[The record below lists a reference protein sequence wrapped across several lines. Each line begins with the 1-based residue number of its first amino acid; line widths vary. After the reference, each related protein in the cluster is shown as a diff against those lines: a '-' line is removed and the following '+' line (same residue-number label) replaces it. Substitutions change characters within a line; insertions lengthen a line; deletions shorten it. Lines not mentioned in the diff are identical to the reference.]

1 MLKSVQT
8 FPKIM
13 AIMNATPDSFF
24 IESRIDSN
32 KSINYTQYKHADI
45 VDIGFES
52 SRPGASPLSEK
63 DELNRLSDILQNV
76 ANFEQTLSIDTY
88 KPNVAKLALENCF
101 NMINDIKGGGNNG
114 EMLEIASLF
123 GCPIVLMHMKG
134 NPTIMQNRPFYDD
147 VMDELLLFFENKL
160 ELAKRIGVKDN
171 QIILDPGIG
180 FGKNIMDNDTI
191 INRINDLKKLGFPIL
206 IGLSRKSFLSI
217 DEDGAEDRLP
227 ATLGVTALAVQN
239 GADIIRTHDV
249 EDTYRMLSVINR
261 ILQNNNTKKEPAI
274 YEI

>member
-1 MLKSVQT
+1 MLNSVST
-8 FPKIM
+8 IPKIM
-13 AIMNATPDSFF
+13 GIMNVTPDSFF

-32 KSINYTQYKHADI
+32 KSINFTQFKHADI

-52 SRPGASPLSEK
+52 SRPGAHPLSEK
-63 DELNRLSDILQNV
+63 VELNRLSDILENV
-76 ANFEQTLSIDTY
+76 TKFKQTLSIDTY
-88 KPNVAKLALENCF
+88 KPNVAKIALENGF
-101 NMINDIKGGGNNG
+101 NMINDIMGGGKNG

-123 GCPIVLMHMKG
+123 GCPIVLMHMQG
-134 NPTIMQNRPFYDD
+134 NPSIMQNRPIYDD
-147 VMDELLLFFENKL
+147 VMDELLLYFENKL

-206 IGLSRKSFLSI
+206 IGLSRKSFLSV
-217 DEDGAEDRLP
+217 DEDCAEARLP
-227 ATLGVTALAVQN
+227 ATLGVTVLAVLN

-261 ILQNNNTKKEPAI
+261 ILQNNNENKSQLT

>member
-1 MLKSVQT
+1 MPNSGYSI
-8 FPKIM
+8 PKIM
-13 AIMNATPDSFF
+13 GIMNVTPDSFYAGTR
-24 IESRIDSN
+24 IETN
-32 KSINYTQYKHADI
+32 QSINYTLYQHADI

-52 SRPGASPLSEK
+52 SRPGANPLSEK
-63 DELNRLSDILQNV
+63 DELNKLFDFLGNV

-88 KPNVAKLALENCF
+88 KPHVAKTALENGF
-101 NMINDIKGGGNNG
+101 NMINDIMGGGENG
-114 EMLEIASLF
+114 EMLEIAALF
-123 GCPIVLMHMKG
+123 KSQIVLMHMKG
-134 NPTIMQNRPFYDD
+134 SPAIMQNRPFYDD
-147 VMDELLLFFENKL
+147 VMDDLLLFFENKL
-160 ELAKRIGVKDN
+160 KLAKDIGVNDN

-191 INRINDLKKLGFPIL
+191 INRINQLKKLGFPIL

-249 EDTYRMLSVINR
+249 KDTYKVLSVISR
-261 ILQNNNTKKEPAI
+261 ILQGNNIKKEPAT

>member
-1 MLKSVQT
+1 MPNSVCSI
-8 FPKIM
+8 PKIM
-13 AIMNATPDSFF
+13 GIMNVTPDSFYAG
-24 IESRIDSN
+24 SRIDAN
-32 KSINYTQYKHADI
+32 QSINYTQYQHADI

-52 SRPGASPLSEK
+52 SRPGANPLSEN
-63 DELNRLSDILQNV
+63 DELNKLFDFLENV

-88 KPNVAKLALENCF
+88 KPNVAKTALENGF
-101 NMINDIKGGGNNG
+101 NMINDIRGGGNNG

-134 NPTIMQNRPFYDD
+134 NPAIMQNRPFYDD

-160 ELAKRIGVKDN
+160 KLAKEIGVNDN

-191 INRINDLKKLGFPIL
+191 VNRINQLKILGFPIL

-217 DEDGAEDRLP
+217 DEDAAEDRSS
-227 ATLGVTALAVQN
+227 ATLGVTTLAVQN

-249 EDTYRMLSVINR
+249 KDTYRMLSVISR
-261 ILQNNNTKKEPAI
+261 ILQSNNIKNVPAT

>member
-1 MLKSVQT
+1 
-8 FPKIM
+8 
-13 AIMNATPDSFF
+13 MNVTPDSFYAGTR
-24 IESRIDSN
+24 IETN
-32 KSINYTQYKHADI
+32 QSINYTLYQHADI

-52 SRPGASPLSEK
+52 SRPGANPLSEK
-63 DELNRLSDILQNV
+63 DELNKLFDFLGNV

-88 KPNVAKLALENCF
+88 KPHVAKTALENGF
-101 NMINDIKGGGNNG
+101 NMINDIMGGGENG
-114 EMLEIASLF
+114 EMLEIAALF
-123 GCPIVLMHMKG
+123 KSQIVLMHMKG
-134 NPTIMQNRPFYDD
+134 SPAIMQNRPFYDD
-147 VMDELLLFFENKL
+147 VMDDLLLFFENKL
-160 ELAKRIGVKDN
+160 KLAKDIGVNDN

-191 INRINDLKKLGFPIL
+191 INRINQLKKLGFPIL

-249 EDTYRMLSVINR
+249 KDTYKVLSVISR
-261 ILQNNNTKKEPAI
+261 ILQGNNIKKEPAT

>member
-1 MLKSVQT
+1 MTNSISSI
-8 FPKIM
+8 PKIM
-13 AIMNATPDSFF
+13 GIMNVTPDSFYP
-24 IESRIDSN
+24 ESRSN
-32 KSINYTQYKHADI
+32 CNQSINYTQYKYADV

-52 SRPGASPLSEK
+52 SRPGANPLTEK
-63 DELNRLSDILQNV
+63 DELNRLTDILINIS
-76 ANFEQTLSIDTY
+76 NFHQTLSIDTY
-88 KPNVAKLALENCF
+88 KPSVAKLALENGF
-101 NMINDIKGGGNNG
+101 NMINDIKGGGANC

-123 GCPIVLMHMKG
+123 DCPIVLMHMKG
-134 NPTIMQNRPFYDD
+134 NPATMQYRPFYDD
-147 VMDELLLFFENKL
+147 VMDELLIFFENKI
-160 ELAKRIGVKDN
+160 ELAKRIGLKDS

-191 INRINDLKKLGFPIL
+191 INRINQLKKLGFPIL

-217 DEDGAEDRLP
+217 DEDVAEDRLP

-249 EDTYRMLSVINR
+249 KDTYKMLSVISR
-261 ILQNNNTKKEPAI
+261 ILQSNNIKKESAT

>member
-1 MLKSVQT
+1 MG
-8 FPKIM
+8 
-13 AIMNATPDSFF
+13 IMNFTPDSFF

-32 KSINYTQYKHADI
+32 KSINFTQFKHADI

-52 SRPGASPLSEK
+52 SRPGANPLSEK
-63 DELNRLSDILQNV
+63 VELNRLSGILENV
-76 ANFEQTLSIDTY
+76 TKFKQTLSIDTY
-88 KPNVAKLALENCF
+88 KPNVAKIALENGF
-101 NMINDIKGGGNNG
+101 NMINDIMGGGKNG

-123 GCPIVLMHMKG
+123 GCPIVLMHMQG
-134 NPTIMQNRPFYDD
+134 NPSIMQNRPIYDD
-147 VMDELLLFFENKL
+147 VMDELLLYFENKL

-206 IGLSRKSFLSI
+206 IGLSRKSFLSV
-217 DEDGAEDRLP
+217 DEDCAEARLP
-227 ATLGVTALAVQN
+227 ATLGVTVLAVLN

-261 ILQNNNTKKEPAI
+261 ILQNNNENKSQLT

>member
-1 MLKSVQT
+1 MPNSGYSI
-8 FPKIM
+8 PKIM
-13 AIMNATPDSFF
+13 GIMNFTPDSFF
-24 IESRIDSN
+24 SASRIDSDQ
-32 KSINYTQYKHADI
+32 SINYTQYKHADI

-134 NPTIMQNRPFYDD
+134 NPAIMQNRPFYDD

-160 ELAKRIGVKDN
+160 KLAKDIGVNDN

-191 INRINDLKKLGFPIL
+191 INCINQLKKLGFPIL

-217 DEDGAEDRLP
+217 DEDGVEDRLS

-239 GADIIRTHDV
+239 GADIIRAHDV
-249 EDTYRMLSVINR
+249 EDTYRMLSVITR
-261 ILQNNNTKKEPAI
+261 ILQNKKE
-274 YEI
+274 ESLSL

>member
-1 MLKSVQT
+1 MLNSVCT
-8 FPKIM
+8 IPKIM
-13 AIMNATPDSFF
+13 GIMNATPDSFF

-32 KSINYTQYKHADI
+32 KTINYTQYKHADI

-206 IGLSRKSFLSI
+206 IGLSRKSFLSV
-217 DEDGAEDRLP
+217 DEDGAEARLP
-227 ATLGVTALAVQN
+227 ATLGATVLAVLN

-249 EDTYRMLSVINR
+249 DDTYRMLSVINR
-261 ILQNNNTKKEPAI
+261 ILQNNKNKSLPT